1 MELWIYEARKEIRPN
16 SAVADAPI
24 DLTAQVSRHQNDIP
38 LAGIPVNS

>member
-24 DLTAQVSRHQNDIP
+24 DLTGESPSEMTFLWLEDP
-38 LAGIPVNS
+38 LTLR